1 MIRRNAI
8 HLVAAS
14 SDLIETAE
22 GLIQTAFACTNLF
35 FSVKYKPLPT
45 GSSGIENEQ
54 WLGF

>member
-1 MIRRNAI
+1 MMRRNAI

-22 GLIQTAFACTNLF
+22 GLIQTAFARTNLF